1 METYAGIDLHS
12 SNHWGMVVYLQQPP
26 FYFWRDK
33 TGNEIDL
40 IVDIGSKLLPIEIK
54 ASKTYS
60 PELKTNIFS
69 WLNLKNNTSEK
80 GFVIYRG
87 EEVIGKRSAV
97 SVIPWWDL

>member
-1 METYAGIDLHS
+1 M
-12 SNHWGMVVYLQQPP
+12 N
-26 FYFWRDK
+26 F
-33 TGNEIDL
+33 
-40 IVDIGSKLLPIEIK
+40 
-54 ASKTYS
+54 
-60 PELKTNIFS
+60 FS

>member
-1 METYAGIDLHS
+1 MTHQY
-12 SNHWGMVVYLQQPP
+12 
-26 FYFWRDK
+26 K
-33 TGNEIDL
+33 
-40 IVDIGSKLLPIEIK
+40 K
-54 ASKTYS
+54 AIRK
-60 PELKTNIFS
+60 KMNFFS